1 MYKALKRLQS
11 PYTNKKFVIDDIIS
25 NYEDFPELLLKK
37 MLKNEQVGKIKK
49 ELEIND
55 LTELETDDTSE
66 IIKDVSDVK
75 KKVRK

>member
-37 MLKNEQVGKIKK
+37 MLKNGQVGKIKK